1 VGVDFS
7 NLLLHVGAWGG
18 GDLIHL
24 STNGH
29 KVLGLNGKK
38 VIVKIE

>member
-18 GDLIHL
+18 GGPNT
-24 STNGH
+24 SSH
-29 KVLGLNGKK
+29 KGAKGLGPKWQESYCEN
-38 VIVKIE
+38 